1 MTTNS
6 VNQPWAISD
15 KIRNRYGAT
24 WADIDFTFNEKIS
37 QEVFHEDPMNTPMGT
52 LEVAGA
58 KIKFKYKDLIAYT
71 KSVAEQAVTYSRDKS
86 GTRYPFEFKSATVQL
101 TSHELTR
108 VAETLHDA
116 MTTTTRAYELG
127 LYL

>member
-6 VNQPWAISD
+6 INQPWAISD

-37 QEVFHEDPMNTPMGT
+37 EEAFREDPMMTEIGT

-58 KIKFKYKDLIAYT
+58 KIKFRYKDLIAYS
-71 KSVAEQAVTYSRDKS
+71 KSMAETSAKYSRISNESTFPIEIK
-86 GTRYPFEFKSATVQL
+86 TFTINL
-101 TSHELTR
+101 TPHEITR
-108 VAETLHDA
+108 VAETLNDA
-116 MTTTTRAYELG
+116 MTTTVRAYELG

>member
-6 VNQPWAISD
+6 INQPWAISD
-15 KIRNRYGAT
+15 KIRNRYGST

-37 QEVFHEDPMNTPMGT
+37 EESFREDPMMVSIGT

-58 KIKFKYKDLIAYT
+58 KIKFRYKDLIAYS
-71 KSVAEQAVTYSRDKS
+71 KSFTELSANYSRIKNE
-86 GTRYPFEFKSATVQL
+86 TFPIEIKTFTINL
-101 TSHELTR
+101 TSHEITR
-108 VAETLHDA
+108 VSETLNDA
-116 MTTTTRAYELG
+116 LITTVRAYELG

>member
-15 KIRNRYGAT
+15 KIRNRYGST
-24 WADIDFTFNEKIS
+24 WADIDFVFNEKIS
-37 QEVFHEDPMNTPMGT
+37 QEVFREDPMNTSMGT

-58 KIKFKYKDLIAYT
+58 KIKFKYKDLITYT
-71 KSVAEQAVTYSRDKS
+71 KSIAEMAVSYSRIKNETTFPVEIKS
-86 GTRYPFEFKSATVQL
+86 FTLQL
-101 TSHELTR
+101 TPHEITR
-108 VAETLHDA
+108 ISETLHDA
-116 MTTTTRAYELG
+116 MLTTTRAYELG

>member
-1 MTTNS
+1 MTTHS

-15 KIRNRYGAT
+15 KIRNRYGST
-24 WADIDFTFNEKIS
+24 WADIDFVFNEKIS
-37 QEVFHEDPMNTPMGT
+37 EEVFREDPMNTLIGT

-58 KIKFKYKDLIAYT
+58 KIKFKYKDLIGYA
-71 KSVAEQAVTYSRDKS
+71 KSTAEQSASYCKIKDETTFPIEIKS
-86 GTRYPFEFKSATVQL
+86 FTLQL
-101 TSHELTR
+101 TPHEITR

-116 MTTTTRAYELG
+116 TMTTTRAYELG

>member
-6 VNQPWAISD
+6 INQPWAISD

-37 QEVFHEDPMNTPMGT
+37 EESFREDPMMVSIGT

-58 KIKFKYKDLIAYT
+58 KIKFRYKDLIAYS
-71 KSVAEQAVTYSRDKS
+71 KSFTELSANYSRIKNES
-86 GTRYPFEFKSATVQL
+86 FPIEIKTFTINL
-101 TSHELTR
+101 TSHEITR
-108 VAETLHDA
+108 VSETLNDA
-116 MTTTTRAYELG
+116 LITTVRAYELG

>member
-6 VNQPWAISD
+6 INQPWAISD
-15 KIRNRYGAT
+15 KIRNRYGNT

-37 QEVFHEDPMNTPMGT
+37 QEVFREDPMNTLIGT

-58 KIKFKYKDLIAYT
+58 KIKFKYKDLIGYT
-71 KSVAEQAVTYSRDKS
+71 KSTAEQAASYCKIKNETTFPIDIKS
-86 GTRYPFEFKSATVQL
+86 FTLQL
-101 TSHELTR
+101 TPHEITR

-116 MTTTTRAYELG
+116 MTTVTRAYELG

>member
-37 QEVFHEDPMNTPMGT
+37 QEVFREDPMNTPMGT